1 MLLSHLFVLTDSIS
15 AGAFSVLTLG
25 FVLGLKHALDADH
38 LVAVSAIVSERK
50 GFLSASVV
58 GVLWGLGHTVALLA
72 VGFLVLALRV
82 QIPESIAVW
91 MEFAVAVM
99 IVGLGVNVLW
109 KVFRGGRVHTH
120 VHTHDGHLHAHP
132 HLHSPGEAHEHP
144 DEHSPSHHKLPLSWV
159 DGLLHHARSGKK
171 SILIGMIH
179 GMAGSAAL
187 MLVVLASIAS
197 TAVGIMYI
205 AVFGLGSI
213 LGMLIMS
220 TLISLPF
227 VASAHRSERMNI
239 VVRSIAGI
247 VSVVFGLF
255 LAWEIGG
262 GLFL

>member
-1 MLLSHLFVLTDSIS
+1 MLLPTDSIS
-15 AGAFSVLTLG
+15 AGALSVLTLG

-58 GVLWGLGHTVALLA
+58 GMLWGLGHTAALLA

-82 QIPESIAVW
+82 QIPESIAAW

-109 KVFRGGRVHTH
+109 KVSRGGRVHTH
-120 VHTHDGHLHAHP
+120 VHTHNTHLHAHP
-132 HLHSPGEAHEHP
+132 HLHSPGETHEH
-144 DEHSPSHHKLPLSWV
+144 SFSHHRLPLSWAH
-159 DGLLHHARSGKK
+159 GFLHHARSGKK
-171 SILIGMIH
+171 SILIGMVH

-197 TAVGIMYI
+197 TAVGIIYI

-255 LAWEIGG
+255 LAWQIGG